1 MSTFQPQTCP
11 DVWLFLTGIPHKA
24 SISSHGS
31 FNNFNS
37 CIVRRPEVLNSCTSH
52 CSQAFVNW
60 KAFSLVYFRANV
72 SLCSPN
78 TCYSSDLKGQKYCRA
93 EGCNHSSRR
102 RGAKLRHS
110 TEPSVSVMCFPLATG
125 STAFLTLQNQD
136 LNFEGCKFDVKG
148 QYLQEHVEYK
158 LPGTSKGASLALAN
172 RTAEEPLVLLHFSK
186 MQNG

>member
-1 MSTFQPQTCP
+1 M
-11 DVWLFLTGIPHKA
+11 LFLTGIPHKA

-31 FNNFNS
+31 FSNSNS
-37 CIVRRPEVLNSCTSH
+37 CIIRSPEVLNSCTSR

-102 RGAKLRHS
+102 RGARLRHPSETS
-110 TEPSVSVMCFPLATG
+110 TSDMLSTCYMKQWISHLIKSRLKLWMMQIWCPVMTRDSICKRMWSISFLEP
-125 STAFLTLQNQD
+125 
-136 LNFEGCKFDVKG
+136 VK
-148 QYLQEHVEYK
+148 EH
-158 LPGTSKGASLALAN
+158 LW
-172 RTAEEPLVLLHFSK
+172 H
-186 MQNG
+186 

>member
-1 MSTFQPQTCP
+1 MSKFQLQTCP
-11 DVWLFLTGIPHKA
+11 NIWLFLTDIPHKA

-31 FNNFNS
+31 FSNSNS
-37 CIVRRPEVLNSCTSH
+37 CIVRSPEVLNSCTSH

-102 RGAKLRHS
+102 RGARLWHPS
-110 TEPSVSVMCFPLATG
+110 EPSISVICFPPATW
-125 STAFLTLQNQD
+125 STGFLIKSRT
-136 LNFEGCKFDVKG
+136 
-148 QYLQEHVEYK
+148 K
-158 LPGTSKGASLALAN
+158 LW
-172 RTAEEPLVLLHFSK
+172 K
-186 MQNG
+186 MQIWCPAMSRGSICKRMWSISFLELVKEHLWP